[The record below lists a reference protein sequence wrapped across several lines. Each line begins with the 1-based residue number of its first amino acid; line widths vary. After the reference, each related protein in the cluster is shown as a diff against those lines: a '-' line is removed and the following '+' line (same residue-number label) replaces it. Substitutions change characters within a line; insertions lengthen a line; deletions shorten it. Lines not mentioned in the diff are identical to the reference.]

1 MSDRQKILLSIV
13 ILVLFSLLLFIMFS
27 DNGLA
32 DLFKLKSEKDRLLQG
47 NIRLKR
53 ENLTMYRTIERL
65 KNDPEYIESI
75 ARKELGMIQ
84 KGEVIL
90 KPTPPSRKP
99 TFDWCSSP
107 TSRPTPKAFEY
118 ESVLDRDVSSLQF
131 VPSVSEPPSASWISA
146 LRVTWKP

>member
-13 ILVLFSLLLFIMFS
+13 ILALFSLLLFIMFS

-32 DLFKLKSEKDRLLQG
+32 DLFKLKSEKDRLVQE

-90 KPTPPSRKP
+90 KPTPSG
-99 TFDWCSSP
+99 D
-107 TSRPTPKAFEY
+107 
-118 ESVLDRDVSSLQF
+118 
-131 VPSVSEPPSASWISA
+131 
-146 LRVTWKP
+146 